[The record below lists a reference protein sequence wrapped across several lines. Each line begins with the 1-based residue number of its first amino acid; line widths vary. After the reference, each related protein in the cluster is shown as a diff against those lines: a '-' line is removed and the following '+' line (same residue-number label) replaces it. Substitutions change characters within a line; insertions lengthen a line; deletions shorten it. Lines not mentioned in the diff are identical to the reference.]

1 MGLER
6 TWCLEIAQPEESDHH
21 IKLDISIYTKA
32 CMKDNYSTEKQ
43 CEKEEEEEQKQGLFG
58 CVHVRISVL
67 LMRDFSLIGVSPAVK
82 RQQDENTH
90 IQDAELL
97 VTCTFEKY
105 QYSDLEIA

>member
-6 TWCLEIAQPEESDHH
+6 TWCLEIPQPEESDHH

-43 CEKEEEEEQKQGLFG
+43 CEKKKRKNRSRACLVAYTSGL
-58 CVHVRISVL
+58 
-67 LMRDFSLIGVSPAVK
+67 VSPAVK

>member
-1 MGLER
+1 MDNLQ
-6 TWCLEIAQPEESDHH
+6 IASSFPDHH

-67 LMRDFSLIGVSPAVK
+67 LMRDFSLIGV
-82 RQQDENTH
+82 RFM
-90 IQDAELL
+90 LL
-97 VTCTFEKY
+97 
-105 QYSDLEIA
+105 LH